1 MQAVDEGRQQQIR
14 AKREVSVQFTCI
26 HTQIHIYIHTSYI
39 SSDIL
44 KHIHTYIHT
53 YIHTQTVD
61 KEKEE
66 GQLFAQKFLDEAAE
80 AIQR

>member
-53 YIHTQTVD
+53 QTVD